1 MCLFQEH
8 VTGDREFVSVPG
20 LGVCEVNLTKNSSKR
35 VPYRGQRESSGREA
49 LNSTSPRPGE
59 SGVDLAVTQLPVAV
73 REGRSVRWL
82 ELRPFTYI
90 HLLSTIHLATHKHLL
105 LHQC

>member
-1 MCLFQEH
+1 

-20 LGVCEVNLTKNSSKR
+20 LDVCEVNLTKNSSKR
-35 VPYRGQRESSGREA
+35 VQIEAKESRRVVKH
-49 LNSTSPRPGE
+49 STRPRRDLE

-82 ELRPFTYI
+82 ELHPFTYI